1 MTDLEDNVS
10 MKDELE
16 SGMSSDEKEYEVEEI
31 RDHSITK
38 QGRVR
43 VYTTNKINSK

>member
-1 MTDLEDNVS
+1 MTDVEDNVS
-10 MKDELE
+10 MKDDLE
-16 SGMSSDEKEYEVEEI
+16 SGISSDEKEYEVEEI

-43 VYTTNKINSK
+43 VFSTK